1 VERSPKLGYGKGL
14 ELMKIDPDPED
25 PANDTLQSI
34 AQDAW
39 HQDEHDRLLDM
50 DKKDEARR

>member
-1 VERSPKLGYGKGL
+1 
-14 ELMKIDPDPED
+14 MKIDPDPED
-25 PANDTLQSI
+25 PVNDTLQSI

-39 HQDEHDRLLDM
+39 HQDEYDRLRDM